1 MTGCVTMTGQ
11 SIETPRES
19 FKEAAQREMLAFERK
34 EREFRK
40 RDKQERAQQ
49 LDIPALKAQLLS

>member
-1 MTGCVTMTGQ
+1 MTGQ
-11 SIETPRES
+11 LIETPRES

-40 RDKQERAQQ
+40 RDKQELAQQ
-49 LDIPALKAQLLS
+49 LDTPALKAQLLS